1 MLGQKD
7 LAIKTN
13 LRPESYVISIFYFV
27 SENTFSGLNNPTMH
41 LHIFAQHF
49 FALKKS
55 SSMIA

>member
-13 LRPESYVISIFYFV
+13 LRPYSYVISIFYSFQR
-27 SENTFSGLNNPTMH
+27 TRFSGLNDPTMH